1 MGIKERIMTFKLNIF
16 EKAFL
21 ILAMVDLVLCSSD
34 IFLGIDIISVL
45 KSIAV

>member
-1 MGIKERIMTFKLNIF
+1 MGFKERIMGFELNLF

-21 ILAMVDLVLCSSD
+21 TLAMVDLILCSSD

-45 KSIAV
+45 KSVVV

>member
-1 MGIKERIMTFKLNIF
+1 MGIKERIMGFELNLF

-21 ILAMVDLVLCSSD
+21 TLAMVDLVLCSSD